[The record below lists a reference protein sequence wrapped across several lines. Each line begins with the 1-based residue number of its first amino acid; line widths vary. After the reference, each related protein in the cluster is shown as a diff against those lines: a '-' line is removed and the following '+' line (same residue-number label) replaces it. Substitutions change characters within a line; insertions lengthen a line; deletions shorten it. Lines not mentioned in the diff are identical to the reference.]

1 MSYLGFKRT
10 SYTSAIPYL
19 IVQFL
24 GGACAA
30 FLIDIQL
37 TPEMHKKLQDKGP
50 LGVPTPDP
58 DNLFSCL
65 VVETIAVMFIH
76 LVRIM
81 VIVDDGG
88 HKVRNSG

>member
-1 MSYLGFKRT
+1 
-10 SYTSAIPYL
+10 
-19 IVQFL
+19 
-24 GGACAA
+24 
-30 FLIDIQL
+30 
-37 TPEMHKKLQDKGP
+37 MHKKLQDKGP